1 MSGRL
6 YVGNLPSDVKPEE
19 IGKLFERFGGC
30 TAEVCKLRVADCRCG
45 LEAWSGSRHCQR
57 GDELRG

>member
-19 IGKLFERFGGC
+19 IGKMFERFGGC
-30 TAEVCKLRVADCRCG
+30 D
-45 LEAWSGSRHCQR
+45 
-57 GDELRG
+57 D